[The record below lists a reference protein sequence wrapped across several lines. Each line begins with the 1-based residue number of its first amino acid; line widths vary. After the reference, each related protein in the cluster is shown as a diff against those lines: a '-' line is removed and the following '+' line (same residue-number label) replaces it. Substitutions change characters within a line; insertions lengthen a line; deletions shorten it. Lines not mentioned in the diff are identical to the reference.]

1 MLVDYFLEKQIYKGK
16 GITKEKELQR
26 KRNYKGK
33 SQFQF
38 E

>member
-26 KRNYKGK
+26 QKLI
-33 SQFQF
+33 SI
-38 E
+38 